1 MRWFENPNAQE
12 FLQTSAN
19 SGGASSP
26 GQNATAKR
34 IGDAIGLVAPG
45 IIEVGALA
53 ALAYGCWLA
62 WPPFGFIVPG
72 AIISA
77 LSIYADLRRSAATR
91 RAEEK
96 TKP

>member
-1 MRWFENPNAQE
+1 MTAEAPQI
-12 FLQTSAN
+12 LQTSAEV
-19 SGGASSP
+19 GGDGTSRTPHAE
-26 GQNATAKR
+26 R
-34 IGDAIGLVAPG
+34 IGNAIRLVAPG
-45 IIEVGALA
+45 VIEVGALA

-91 RAEEK
+91 AAGE

>member
-12 FLQTSAN
+12 FLQTFAN

-26 GQNATAKR
+26 GGTAAKR
-34 IGDAIGLVAPG
+34 IGDAIRLVAPG

-91 RAEEK
+91 HAEEK